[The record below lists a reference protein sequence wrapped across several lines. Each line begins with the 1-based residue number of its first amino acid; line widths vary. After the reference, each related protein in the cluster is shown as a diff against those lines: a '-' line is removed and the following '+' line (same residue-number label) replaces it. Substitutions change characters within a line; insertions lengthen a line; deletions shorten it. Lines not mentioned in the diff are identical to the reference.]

1 MRLPIVLIGAGRI
14 GRIHGANASADNRI
28 ELRYIV
34 DPVADAAAELSA
46 MTGAKAVSLG
56 EALDDKD
63 VAGVVIASATKTHA
77 DLIERIAGLGIPIF
91 CEKPLDLSTIR
102 AKACVDAVTKSNI
115 PFVLGFNRRY
125 DPDFVRLHAL
135 VRDGV
140 LGNVESIQIISRDP
154 SPPSLDYIRASGD
167 LFRDMAIHDFD
178 VARWLLGEEPD
189 EVSANGSS
197 IVDPAIG
204 EAGDIDTALITLRTP
219 SGRLCSISNSRRTS
233 YGYDQRVEVH
243 GSLRTA
249 RVENHPETQLLISG
263 DDGRTGSGIKHFF
276 HDRYAEAYCIEMRH
290 FASVITGSET
300 PRTTVQDGLRA
311 LELADAAAQALQEK
325 RTIQVQY
332 VR

>member
-1 MRLPIVLIGAGRI
+1 MRLPIALIGAGRI
-14 GRIHGANASADNRI
+14 GRIHGANASADDRI

-34 DPVADAAAELSA
+34 DPAAEAAAELSVA
-46 MTGAKAVSLG
+46 TGAKAVSLN

-63 VAGVVIASATKTHA
+63 IAGVVIASATHTHA

-91 CEKPLDLSTIR
+91 CEKPLDLSTSR
-102 AKACVDAVTKSNI
+102 ARACVDTVTKNDIS
-115 PFVLGFNRRY
+115 FVIGFNRRY
-125 DPDFVRLHAL
+125 DPDFARLHAL
-135 VRDGV
+135 VRDGI
-140 LGNVESIQIISRDP
+140 LGHVESIQIISRDP
-154 SPPSLDYIRASGD
+154 SPPSPDYIRASGG

-178 VARWLLGEEPD
+178 MARWLLGEEPD
-189 EVSANGSS
+189 EVSASGSS

-219 SGRLCSISNSRRTS
+219 GGRLCSISNSRRTS

-249 RVENHPETQLLISG
+249 RVENQPETQLLVSSG
-263 DDGRTGSGIKHFF
+263 DGRTGSGIKHFF
-276 HDRYAEAYCIEMRH
+276 HDRYAEAYRMEMRH
-290 FASVITGSET
+290 FISVIMGNET

-311 LELADAAAQALQEK
+311 LELADAAAQALKEK
-325 RTIQVQY
+325 KTVQIQY

>member
-1 MRLPIVLIGAGRI
+1 
-14 GRIHGANASADNRI
+14 
-28 ELRYIV
+28 V
-34 DPVADAAAELSA
+34 DPDAEASAELSG
-46 MTGAKAVSLG
+46 MTGAKAVSLN

-63 VAGVVIASATKTHA
+63 LAGVVIASATHTHA

-91 CEKPLDLSTIR
+91 CEKPLDLSTTR
-102 AKACVDAVTKSNI
+102 ARACVDAVKKHGI

-125 DPDFVRLHAL
+125 DPDFARLHAL
-135 VRDGV
+135 VRDGI
-140 LGNVESIQIISRDP
+140 LGNVESVQIISRDP
-154 SPPSLDYIRASGD
+154 SPPSLDYIRASGG

-178 VARWLLGEEPD
+178 MARWLLGEEPD
-189 EVSANGSS
+189 EVSASGSS

-219 SGRLCSISNSRRTS
+219 GGRLCSISNSRRTS

-249 RVENHPETQLLISG
+249 RVENQSETQLLVSG
-263 DDGRTGSGIKHFF
+263 DEGRTRSGIKHFF
-276 HDRYAEAYCIEMRH
+276 HDRYAEAYRMEMRH
-290 FASVITGSET
+290 FVSVIMGNET

-311 LELADAAAQALQEK
+311 LELADAAAQALKEK
-325 RTIQVQY
+325 RTIQIQY

>member
-1 MRLPIVLIGAGRI
+1 MIGAGRI

-34 DPVADAAAELSA
+34 DPIEDAAAGLSA
-46 MTGAKAVSLG
+46 MTGAKAVSLD
-56 EALDDKD
+56 EALDDKE
-63 VAGVVIASATKTHA
+63 VAGVVIASATQTHA

-91 CEKPLDLSTIR
+91 CEKPLDLSTSR
-102 AKACVDAVTKSNI
+102 ARTCVDAVTTNGT

-125 DPDFVRLHAL
+125 DPDFARLHAL
-135 VRDGV
+135 VRDGA
-140 LGNVESIQIISRDP
+140 LGNVELVQIISRDP
-154 SPPSLDYIRASGD
+154 FPPSLDYIRASGD

-178 VARWLLGEEPD
+178 VARWLLGEDPD
-189 EVSANGSS
+189 EVSASGSS

-249 RVENHPETQLLISG
+249 CVENQPETQLLISG
-263 DDGRTGSGIKHFF
+263 DEGRIGSGIKHFF
-276 HDRYAEAYCIEMRH
+276 HDRYAEAYRMEMRH
-290 FASVITGSET
+290 FISVIMGSET

-311 LELADAAAQALQEK
+311 LELADAAAQALKEK
-325 RTIQVQY
+325 RTVKIQY